1 MSEKVLYI
9 RADMNSQISVGHV
22 MRCLS
27 VADSAKA
34 RGIKTVFIAADDNP
48 VPLVK
53 ERGHEIL
60 VLGTD
65 WQDMESELPALEK
78 IIAERGIDRI
88 LIDTY
93 QVTDTYLRRV
103 NELARVYYLD
113 DVNAFPYPVY
123 AVINYSN
130 HADES
135 TYPVRYP
142 GTKFYLGCGYA
153 PLREAFKDPH
163 PKKINPS
170 VKNILIMSGGSD
182 PYDMLPQILDA
193 LPLKDFETVNAICG
207 NFNNR
212 LDSLK
217 AKYASYPSV
226 HILPRVEKI
235 WRYYEEADVAI
246 SAGGSTLYELS
257 SMGVPTITY
266 SFVDNQIPNVR
277 AFDLDGVMPYAGDAR
292 GGNVPARVRKLL
304 EEMDDASVRS
314 ENSRRLQRLV
324 DGQGADR
331 MVDVLCE
338 RPLAN

>member
-9 RADMNSQISVGHV
+9 RADMNPQISVGHV

-34 RGIKTVFIAADDNP
+34 RGIKTVFIAADEQP
-48 VPLVK
+48 VSLIK
-53 ERGHEIL
+53 ERGHELI

-65 WQDMESELPALEK
+65 WQNMESELPALEK
-78 IIAERGIDRI
+78 IITEKRIESI

-93 QVTDTYLRRV
+93 QVTDAYLRRV
-103 NELARVYYLD
+103 NELTRVYYLD

-130 HADES
+130 HADET

-163 PKKINPS
+163 PKKIS
-170 VKNILIMSGGSD
+170 ATIKNVLVMSGGSD
-182 PYDMLPQILDA
+182 PYGMLPQILEA
-193 LPLKDFETVNAICG
+193 LPLDKYETVNAICG
-207 NFNNR
+207 NYNGD

-217 AKYASYPSV
+217 AKFAAHPSV

-235 WRYYEEADVAI
+235 WRYYEEADVAV

-277 AFDLDGVMPYAGDAR
+277 AFDLDGMMPYAGDAR
-292 GGNVPARVRKLL
+292 GGNVPTRVKKLL
-304 EEMDDASVRS
+304 EEMEDPGMRS

-324 DGQGADR
+324 DGHGADR

-338 RPLAN
+338 RP

>member
-53 ERGHEIL
+53 ERGHEII

-207 NFNNR
+207 NFNNS

>member
-1 MSEKVLYI
+1 MSENVLYI
-9 RADMNSQISVGHV
+9 RADMNPHISVGHV

-27 VADSAKA
+27 VADSASE
-34 RGIKTVFIAADDNP
+34 RGIKTVFISADDNP
-48 VPLVK
+48 ASLIK
-53 ERGHEIL
+53 ERGHELI

-65 WQDMESELPALEK
+65 WKDMDSELPELEK
-78 IIAERGIDRI
+78 LISEKQIDKI

-103 NELARVYYLD
+103 NELTRVYYLD
-113 DVNAFPYPVY
+113 DLNAFPYPVY

-153 PLREAFKDPH
+153 PLREAFKNPH

-170 VKNILIMSGGSD
+170 VRNILIMSGGSD
-182 PYDMLPQILDA
+182 PYGIVPAILDS
-193 LPLKDFETVNAICG
+193 LPLDKYETVNAICG
-207 NFNNR
+207 GYSEN
-212 LDSLK
+212 LDKLK
-217 AKYASYPSV
+217 IKYADVPSV
-226 HILPRVEKI
+226 HIHPRVDKI
-235 WRYYEEADVAI
+235 WRFYEEADIAV

-257 SMGVPTITY
+257 SMGVPAITY
-266 SFVDNQIPNVR
+266 SFADNQIPNVR
-277 AFDLDGVMPYAGDAR
+277 AFDLDGMMPYAGDVR
-292 GGNVPARVRKLL
+292 GGNVPNRVRKLL
-304 EEMDDASVRS
+304 EDLDDVGVRS

-324 DGQGADR
+324 DGHGADR

-338 RPLAN
+338 RP

>member
-9 RADMNSQISVGHV
+9 RADMNPKISVGHV

-27 VADSAKA
+27 VADSAKE
-34 RGIKTVFIAADDNP
+34 RGIKTVFISADEQP
-48 VPLVK
+48 ASLVR
-53 ERGHEIL
+53 ERGHEL
-60 VLGTD
+60 VVLGTD
-65 WQDMESELPALEK
+65 WQDMDSELPVLEK
-78 IIAERGIDRI
+78 LITDNHIDKL
-88 LIDTY
+88 LIDSY
-93 QVTDTYLRRV
+93 QVTDSYLRRV
-103 NELARVYYLD
+103 NSLAKVFYLD
-113 DVNAFPYPVY
+113 DVNAFPYPVH

-142 GTKFYLGCGYA
+142 GTRFYLGCGYA
-153 PLREAFKDPH
+153 PLRDAFKNPH
-163 PKKINPS
+163 PKKITSS

-182 PYDMLPQILDA
+182 PYGMLPAILEA
-193 LPLKDFETVNAICG
+193 LPLDKYETVNAICG
-207 NFNNR
+207 NFNSA
-212 LDSLK
+212 LEGLK
-217 AKYASYPSV
+217 AKYLDCPSV

-277 AFDLDGVMPYAGDAR
+277 AFDLDGMMPYAGDAR
-292 GGNVPARVRKLL
+292 GGNVPARVVKLL
-304 EEMDDASVRS
+304 EDLDDPGVRN

-324 DGQGADR
+324 DGRGADR
-331 MVDVLCE
+331 MVDVICE
-338 RPLAN
+338 GP

>member
-9 RADMNSQISVGHV
+9 RADMNPQISVGHV

-27 VADSAKA
+27 VADSAKE
-34 RGIKTVFIAADDNP
+34 RGIRTVFIAADEQP
-48 VPLVK
+48 VSLIK
-53 ERGHEIL
+53 ERGHELI
-60 VLGTD
+60 VLGSD
-65 WQDMESELPALEK
+65 WQNMESELPALEK
-78 IIAERGIDRI
+78 IIKDNKVENI
-88 LIDTY
+88 LIDSY
-93 QVTDTYLRRV
+93 QVTDAYLRRV
-103 NELARVYYLD
+103 NELTRVYYLD

-130 HADES
+130 HADDT

-153 PLREAFKDPH
+153 PLREAFKNPH
-163 PKKINPS
+163 PKKINPT

-182 PYDMLPQILDA
+182 PYGMLPKILEA
-193 LPLKDFETVNAICG
+193 LPLDDFETVNAICG
-207 NFNNR
+207 NYNGN

-217 AKYASYPSV
+217 AKFSAHPSV

-235 WRYYEEADVAI
+235 WRYYEEADVAV

-277 AFDLDGVMPYAGDAR
+277 AFDLDGMMPYAGDAR
-292 GGNVPARVRKLL
+292 GGNVPVRVKKLL
-304 EEMDDASVRS
+304 EEMDDAAVRS

-324 DGQGADR
+324 DGHGADR

-338 RPLAN
+338 RP